1 MFSHLQTRRKGINS
15 ALILL
20 LSSLLCILFCAC
32 TPTFNWRE
40 VRLESADGSALKAA
54 LPCKPDTA
62 TRKQQ
67 LNGIQV
73 DLSMMG
79 CVANETTF
87 TLARI
92 PLTNPL
98 DAPKVLAA
106 WQAAALTNVGVN
118 AGDKQVSDQPVPL
131 TAANVSGAGVWP
143 PAVRAT
149 LTGAATQANMLWFA
163 KQTATGVTL
172 YQAASYGKQPSNEA
186 IATFFE
192 SLQLQ

>member
-1 MFSHLQTRRKGINS
+1 MPSTQRFAFFAFFCAYLS
-15 ALILL
+15 LI
-20 LSSLLCILFCAC
+20 SAC
-32 TPTFNWRE
+32 TPALNWRE
-40 VRLESADGSALKAA
+40 VRFESTDGSTLKAV

-67 LNGIQV
+67 LGGIQV

-87 TLARI
+87 TLARM

-106 WQAAALTNVGVN
+106 WQAAA
-118 AGDKQVSDQPVPL
+118 
-131 TAANVSGAGVWP
+131 AANVKTNSVPSMAATVAGAGAWP
-143 PAVRAT
+143 IASRVT
-149 LTGAATQANMLWFA
+149 LTGTTTQAQILWFA
-163 KQTATGVTL
+163 KQSSTGLTL
-172 YQAASYGKQPSNEA
+172 YQAAVYGKQPNDEA
-186 IATFFE
+186 ITTFFE